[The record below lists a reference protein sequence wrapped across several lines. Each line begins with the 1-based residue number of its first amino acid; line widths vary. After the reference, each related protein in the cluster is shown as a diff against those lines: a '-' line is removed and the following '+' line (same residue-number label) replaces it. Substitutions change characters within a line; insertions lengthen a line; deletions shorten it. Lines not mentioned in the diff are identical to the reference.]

1 MPHDPTTADHPRVT
15 EDAAADLIKGTSGL
29 TDVIRD
35 LLRIAADPGTAAADA
50 ADLRGDAAELCDMV
64 ARGLRL
70 LARGPAEGPT
80 DAPE

>member
-1 MPHDPTTADHPRVT
+1 MTPDPTTADTPRLTADV
-15 EDAAADLIKGTSGL
+15 AADLIKGTSGL

-35 LLRIAADPGTAAADA
+35 LLGIAAAPGTAAADA
-50 ADLRGDAAELCDMV
+50 ADLRGDAAELCEMV

>member
-15 EDAAADLIKGTSGL
+15 EDVAADLIKGTSGL

-35 LLRIAADPGTAAADA
+35 LLRIAATPGTAAADA

-64 ARGLRL
+64 ARILRL
-70 LARGPAEGPT
+70 LGTTPAEGST
-80 DAPE
+80 NALE

>member
-1 MPHDPTTADHPRVT
+1 MTPDPTTADHPRVT
-15 EDAAADLIKGTSGL
+15 EDAAADLIKGTGGL

-35 LLRIAADPGTAAADA
+35 LLRIAAAPGTAAADA
-50 ADLRGDAAELCDMV
+50 ADLRGDAAELCETV